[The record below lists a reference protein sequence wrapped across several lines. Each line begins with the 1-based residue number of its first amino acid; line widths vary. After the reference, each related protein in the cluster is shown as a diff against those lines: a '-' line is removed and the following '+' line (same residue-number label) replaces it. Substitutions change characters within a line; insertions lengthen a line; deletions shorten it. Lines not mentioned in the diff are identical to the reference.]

1 MLLGPRYDALEG
13 AAERWASLVLEALL
27 GEVNKAFH
35 IQLNDRSSAIRV
47 PVASSC
53 CSASSSPTLQHSA
66 AAALALL
73 LAAAAAVYAPP
84 RLSRLP
90 TRPRARCHTCA
101 LANDGGGIIVVIA
114 TGVVG
119 AVIAVAADAV
129 AAATAVIALRV
140 DGARSAAPLPR
151 HSSTGCSARGVDDE
165 VAHFDYLVDI
175 IL

>member
-1 MLLGPRYDALEG
+1 MLLGRRYDALEG

-27 GEVNKAFH
+27 GEVNKAFR

-47 PVASSC
+47 PVGSSC
-53 CSASSSPTLQHSA
+53 WSASSSPTLQHSA

-73 LAAAAAVYAPP
+73 LAASAAVDAPP
-84 RLSRLP
+84 RLSRLQ
-90 TRPRARCHTCA
+90 TRLRARCRTCA

-119 AVIAVAADAV
+119 AVVAVVADAV
-129 AAATAVIALRV
+129 AAATAVIAFRV

-151 HSSTGCSARGVDDE
+151 RSSTGCSARGVDDE
-165 VAHFDYLVDI
+165 VAHFDYLVDR